1 KRAYCLKTQPATGET
16 YPKSDLFNKARWQ
29 LPVTLAFYLHSLDE
43 PLLFSSRRFKQ
54 TADLGTS
61 DQVAATAERKN

>member
-1 KRAYCLKTQPATGET
+1 MRQKTIKAIQEHAAAE
-16 YPKSDLFNKARWQ
+16 YP
-29 LPVTLAFYLHSLDE
+29 FYLHSLDE